1 MFSVYSQVRI
11 RLSCCIYYVFSVFQ
25 SDATSFRKALY
36 FFTLSLHRMTH
47 KTHQIGGNEAARSQV
62 FSLHKEAAA
71 SAEAVSYAYALF
83 CRPRRN

>member
-1 MFSVYSQVRI
+1 MYFLYFNLM
-11 RLSCCIYYVFSVFQ
+11 RLPLE
-25 SDATSFRKALY
+25 RLY

-71 SAEAVSYAYALF
+71 AAAEAVSYAYALF